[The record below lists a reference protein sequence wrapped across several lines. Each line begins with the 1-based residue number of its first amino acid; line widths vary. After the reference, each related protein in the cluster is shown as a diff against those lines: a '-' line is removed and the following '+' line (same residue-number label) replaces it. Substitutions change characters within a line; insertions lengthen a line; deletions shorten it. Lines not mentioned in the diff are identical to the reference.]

1 MADHDQHS
9 QSNLVAVEIE
19 ELTTIHQPHKS
30 EPLDVEEPQVRIAW
44 TEPEAISTPVDDDTF
59 SLTDSQRSVPTSKR
73 ENRRE
78 TRFPRP
84 HLFVTLSHW
93 AMVILLGLSFITGI
107 RLTWGDLEAPLHAWS
122 MPFASVAPKGTLFG
136 INIITL
142 HVVISF
148 FMLGV
153 AGTYAAYMLRSG
165 ASRRLRVNRQTFQ
178 RLRQGAFERGLKW
191 NRSSLW
197 AGNLIAY

>member
-84 HLFVTLSHW
+84 HFFVTLSHW

-122 MPFASVAPKGTLFG
+122 MPFASVALKGTLFG

-142 HVVISF
+142 HVVISLLYARGRWYLCRLHVA
-148 FMLGV
+148 LGCFATL
-153 AGTYAAYMLRSG
+153 AGEQANVSEAP
-165 ASRRLRVNRQTFQ
+165 SRCL
-178 RLRQGAFERGLKW
+178 
-191 NRSSLW
+191 
-197 AGNLIAY
+197 